1 MMLNDVIIF
10 RICNLNDIYL
20 VFGIYIYLIYWFIV
34 VRDLEI
40 WLCLNRKVIMLILFY
55 ERVMDLIILFEWNM
69 IYCII
74 KINFC

>member
-34 VRDLEI
+34 VREI
-40 WLCLNRKVIMLILFY
+40 WLSLNRKVIMLILFY

>member
-10 RICNLNDIYL
+10 RIYNLNDIYL

-34 VRDLEI
+34 VREI

>member
-20 VFGIYIYLIYWFIV
+20 VFGICIYLMYWFIV
-34 VRDLEI
+34 VREI